1 MINKII
7 IVAGDPNSINS
18 ELIFKT
24 YKKLN
29 KTKKKSIY
37 LIGNFKLLKDQ
48 LKKLKFKVGLTK
60 LNSINN
66 NSNSQNKL
74 KIIDIPLNFNKPFN
88 VSRKEAIKYIKKS
101 LDLAHELA
109 ISKKVKGIINCP
121 INKQLLEKS
130 KNKGVTEYL
139 AKKCGITN
147 KSEIMMIHNQKL
159 SVVPIT
165 THIDIKNIEKT
176 LSSNL
181 IIKKVISLDL
191 NFKKIFN
198 YRAKIGLLG
207 LNPHNGEFL
216 KNSKEK
222 LHIIPSII
230 KLKKKGIKI
239 NGPLSPDT
247 VFIQEFKKYD
257 VLVGMYH
264 DQVLSPFKAIFHFDA
279 INVTLGLKYL
289 RVSPDHGPAIN
300 LIGKNK
306 ANFLSLLKCINFL
319 EKR

>member
-48 LKKLKFKVGLTK
+48 LKKLKFKVVLTK

-121 INKQLLEKS
+121 INKKLLEKS

-176 LSSNL
+176 LS
-181 IIKKVISLDL
+181 
-191 NFKKIFN
+191 
-198 YRAKIGLLG
+198 
-207 LNPHNGEFL
+207 
-216 KNSKEK
+216 
-222 LHIIPSII
+222 
-230 KLKKKGIKI
+230 
-239 NGPLSPDT
+239 
-247 VFIQEFKKYD
+247 
-257 VLVGMYH
+257 
-264 DQVLSPFKAIFHFDA
+264 
-279 INVTLGLKYL
+279 
-289 RVSPDHGPAIN
+289 
-300 LIGKNK
+300 
-306 ANFLSLLKCINFL
+306 
-319 EKR
+319 